1 MPNVSAAGVQI
12 GKEKIR
18 NEKKR
23 KNKKRKEE
31 KSKRKKKKEELEK
44 KKQILYDPPVTGY
57 TMEDL
62 DGKRNSQVFIE
73 LQKPD
78 KVGEAIFSQ
87 GQESVRNQCK
97 NVSNTVVAR

>member
-1 MPNVSAAGVQI
+1 MVFDQ
-12 GKEKIR
+12 KI
-18 NEKKR
+18 NSPKIT
-23 KNKKRKEE
+23 
-31 KSKRKKKKEELEK
+31 
-44 KKQILYDPPVTGY
+44 QPPVTGY

-87 GQESVRNQCK
+87 GQESVENQRK
-97 NVSNTVVAR
+97 NVSNIVLV